1 AHPAPS
7 EIERLLKSADSSLG
21 QNQVQKAKGLYQKVL
36 NDHDPNNG
44 AAWFGL
50 GVVAGIEND
59 RQSASEFF
67 QKALQSPSSEISTKV
82 WAHLYLARLHDVE
95 GNRKEAVSEY
105 QAAIDLGDNTRNAQ
119 EVARRG
125 LKEPFH
131 AVNKPAP
138 SE

>member
-1 AHPAPS
+1 L
-7 EIERLLKSADSSLG
+7 RRADLSLG
-21 QNQVQKAKGLYQKVL
+21 QNQVQKAKELYQAVL

-59 RQSASEFF
+59 RQSARDCF

-82 WAHLYLARLHDVE
+82 WAHLYLARLYDVE

-105 QAAIDLGDNTRNAQ
+105 QAAIELGDNTRNAQ

-131 AVNKPAP
+131 AVRKPASP
-138 SE
+138 E